1 MGTGMN
7 GKNMWMMMNGMNSN
21 HAMNGQYNSNMMAQ
35 PQHCG
40 HGNNGHGRG
49 HQTHYASSNQSQS
62 YFSSNDLVL
71 QMRII
76 MRDYPLVYQHME
88 DQTLL
93 IREQQVEADRAAKE
107 IAALKRQISSFND
120 NRGDKV
126 PPIIL
131 VGKDEECS
139 SSKDDDTAIESSA
152 PLKKRFVSRDEGTS
166 NDADTLDSLPFKKRH
181 KRYGSKQ
188 DINTVLATLQAATSP
203 SFERKFRF

>member
-1 MGTGMN
+1 
-7 GKNMWMMMNGMNSN
+7 MNGMNSN
-21 HAMNGQYNSNMMAQ
+21 QAMNGQYNSNMMAQ
-35 PQHCG
+35 PQHFG
-40 HGNNGHGRG
+40 HGHGHGHG
-49 HQTHYASSNQSQS
+49 HQTQYAASRNQSQS
-62 YFSSNDLVL
+62 YFQSNDLVL

-76 MRDYPLVYQHME
+76 MRDYPQVYQHME
-88 DQTLL
+88 DQKLL

-107 IAALKRQISSFND
+107 IAALNRQISSFND

-131 VGKDEECS
+131 VGKDIES
-139 SSKDDDTAIESSA
+139 STSKDDDTAVESSA
-152 PLKKRFVSRDEGTS
+152 PLKKRVVSCDEGTG

-203 SFERKFRF
+203 SFERKFCF